1 MDEQT
6 LQMMWEDEREAL
18 LRVAKG
24 TATYADAVFLARM
37 LNHKDLFDVPHL
49 PPPNDNEPE

>member
-6 LQMMWEDEREAL
+6 LQMMWEDERETL

-24 TATYADAVFLARM
+24 IATYADAVFLARS
-37 LNHKDLFDVPHL
+37 LNHRDLFDAAKL